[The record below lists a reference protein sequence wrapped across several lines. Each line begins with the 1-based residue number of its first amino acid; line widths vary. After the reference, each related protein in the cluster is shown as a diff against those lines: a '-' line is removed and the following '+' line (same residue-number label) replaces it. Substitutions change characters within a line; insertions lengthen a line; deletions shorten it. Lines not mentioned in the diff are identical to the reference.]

1 MSLHF
6 ALPWPFSK
14 PTPQPNHVVIRH
26 VVATKAENR
35 IARQRRADVRMQLDM
50 MVEHMTPAERAIA
63 AMRGS
68 IRSDKKGE

>member
-1 MSLHF
+1 MNFHF
-6 ALPWPFSK
+6 RLPWSA

-35 IARQRRADVRMQLDM
+35 IARQRRADVRLELDVM
-50 MVEHMTPAERAIA
+50 NAVLTPEQRKAAIA
-63 AMRGS
+63 RGS